1 MRLLVAR
8 EAAEQRVPHVPVRLN
23 QARQHDHV
31 IGDDD
36 LYARCA
42 DLSAHGNYFAVSH
55 MHGPAWDIAQRRV
68 HGHEMRVTNDKF
80 SPWPDIGG
88 RTPYA
93 FRILCTL
100 RKEG

>member
-1 MRLLVAR
+1 MAPIMHCGHSRIQRLGGCQPGTVI
-8 EAAEQRVPHVPVRLN
+8 HVF
-23 QARQHDHV
+23 
-31 IGDDD
+31 GDDD
-36 LYARCA
+36 LYPRCP
-42 DLSAHGNYFAVSH
+42 DLSAHGNYFTVLH